1 MQLLQA
7 LVLGAV
13 QGLTEF
19 LPISSS
25 AHLDIVPVL
34 LGWPK
39 PGAAFTAVIQLGTL
53 LAVLVFFAKDF
64 FATLG
69 GAWLA
74 WRRRETQSPE
84 VRLLAAV
91 VVGTIPIGACGLAFK
106 KWIEG
111 PLHNL
116 WINAGMLIAMALALA
131 AAEKWAKP
139 KRPLDQVTVKDGWIV
154 GFAQAIALIPGASRS
169 GSTLTGAFLTG
180 LDRAAA
186 VRFSFLLSLPA
197 VLLSG
202 LLELKELGAPATPGQ
217 SVAWTPLEIAAAATT
232 AGLVGYACIAW
243 LLKYLARRSALVFVV
258 YRLLLGIFLAGMLAS
273 GRIAP

>member
-1 MQLLQA
+1 MHWIQA
-7 LVLGAV
+7 IVLGAV

-53 LAVLVFFAKDF
+53 LAVLVFFAKDI

-74 WRRRETQSPE
+74 WRRGERQAPA
-84 VRLLAAV
+84 VRLLVAV
-91 VVGTIPIGACGLAFK
+91 VVGTIPIGVCGLVFK

-116 WINAGMLIAMALALA
+116 WINAAMLVVMAVALA

-139 KRPLDQVTVKDGWIV
+139 SRPLEQVSLRDGLVV
-154 GFAQAIALIPGASRS
+154 GFAQALALIPGASRS

-202 LLELKELGAPATPGQ
+202 LLELRELGKPVEPGQ
-217 SVAWTPLEIAAAATT
+217 SVAWAPGEIALATVV
-232 AGLVGYACIAW
+232 AGVVGYACIAW
-243 LLKYLARRSALVFVV
+243 LLKYLARRSTLVFVV
-258 YRLLLGIFLAGMLAS
+258 YRLMLGIFLAGMLAS

>member
-1 MQLLQA
+1 MHWIQA
-7 LVLGAV
+7 IVLGAV

-53 LAVLVFFAKDF
+53 LAVLVFFAKDI

-74 WRRRETQSPE
+74 WRHGERQAPA
-84 VRLLAAV
+84 VRLFVAV
-91 VVGTIPIGACGLAFK
+91 VAGTIPIGVCGLVFK

-116 WINAGMLIAMALALA
+116 WINAAMLVVMAVALA

-139 KRPLDQVTVKDGWIV
+139 SRPLEQVSLRDGLVV
-154 GFAQAIALIPGASRS
+154 GFAQALALIPGASRS

-202 LLELKELGAPATPGQ
+202 LLELRELGKPAEPGQ
-217 SVAWTPLEIAAAATT
+217 SVAWAPGEIALATVV
-232 AGLVGYACIAW
+232 AGVVGYACIAW
-243 LLKYLARRSALVFVV
+243 LLKYLARRSTLVFVV
-258 YRLLLGIFLAGMLAS
+258 YRLMLGIFLAGMLAS

>member
-7 LVLGAV
+7 IVLGAV

-53 LAVLVFFAKDF
+53 LAVLIYFARDIVS
-64 FATLG
+64 TLG
-69 GAWLA
+69 GSWSS
-74 WRRRETQSPE
+74 WRRGERQSPS
-84 VRLLAAV
+84 VRLLIAV
-91 VVGTIPIGACGLAFK
+91 IVGTIPIGVCGLAFK
-106 KWIEG
+106 KFIEG

-116 WINAGMLIAMALALA
+116 WINAAMLVIMAIALA
-131 AAEKWAKP
+131 AAEKWAAP
-139 KRPLDQVTVKDGWIV
+139 KRSLEEVTVKDGWVV
-154 GFAQAIALIPGASRS
+154 GFAQALALIPGASRS

-202 LLELKELGAPATPGQ
+202 LLELKELRNPPVAGQ
-217 SVAWTPLEIAAAATT
+217 GIAWTPVEVGVAALV
-232 AGLVGYACIAW
+232 AGIVGYACIAW
-243 LLKYLARRSALVFVV
+243 LLKYLARRSVLVFVV
-258 YRLLLGIFLAGMLAS
+258 YRLVLGIFLAGLLAT